1 MLGLGGILAMRDR
14 TNQDNNGRPYGGTSG
29 GQVQPSRNGT
39 TRWEQVLIT
48 RVGLDIPAG
57 LPFDRW
63 ERAGYQL
70 SGIADSSAWCLG
82 DWLIYGKTHYADRY
96 KLAVD
101 AVALDYQTLRNY
113 AWVARRFDSGR
124 RRDRLSFQHHAEVAA
139 LPVEEQEKWLD
150 RAVESMWSVKHLRA
164 QLKGERTAGRGRA
177 AGLLL
182 PRIEV
187 ARARFQRWQAA
198 AENSG
203 ADLDHW
209 MVSMLDRAAAQTLD
223 GHAGE
228 RQAGR

>member
-1 MLGLGGILAMRDR
+1 MRNR
-14 TNQDNNGRPYGGTSG
+14 TNRDNDDVPNGGRSDR
-29 GQVQPSRNGT
+29 QIQSLRKDT
-39 TRWEQVLIT
+39 TRGDQVLIT
-48 RVGLDIPAG
+48 RVGLDIPED
-57 LPFDRW
+57 LSFDRW

-82 DWLIYGKTHYADRY
+82 DWLIYGKTHYVDRY
-96 KLAVD
+96 KLAIK
-101 AVALDYQTLRNY
+101 AVSLDYQTLRNY
-113 AWVARRFDSGR
+113 AWVARRFDIGR

-139 LPVEEQEKWLD
+139 LAVEDQEKWLD
-150 RAVESMWSVKHLRA
+150 RAVESTWSVKHLRA
-164 QLKGERTAGRGRA
+164 QVKGERTEGRGQRP
-177 AGLLL
+177 GLLL

-209 MVSMLDRAAAQTLD
+209 MVSMLDRAAAQVLD
-223 GHAGE
+223 GLVVD

>member
-1 MLGLGGILAMRDR
+1 MQNKTKRGNDHESDDGAS
-14 TNQDNNGRPYGGTSG
+14 GRQLQSL
-29 GQVQPSRNGT
+29 REDT
-39 TRWEQVLIT
+39 TRGEQVLIT

-57 LPFDRW
+57 LSFDRW

-82 DWLIYGKTHYADRY
+82 DWLIYGKAHYVDRY
-96 KLAVD
+96 KLAVN
-101 AVALDYQTLRNY
+101 AVGLDYQTLRNY
-113 AWVARRFDSGR
+113 AWVARRFDIGR

-139 LPVEEQEKWLD
+139 LAVEDQEKWLD
-150 RAVESMWSVKHLRA
+150 RAVESLWSVKHLRA
-164 QLKGERTAGRGRA
+164 QLKGERHEERGRGP
-177 AGLLL
+177 GLLL

-223 GHAGE
+223 GLVAD